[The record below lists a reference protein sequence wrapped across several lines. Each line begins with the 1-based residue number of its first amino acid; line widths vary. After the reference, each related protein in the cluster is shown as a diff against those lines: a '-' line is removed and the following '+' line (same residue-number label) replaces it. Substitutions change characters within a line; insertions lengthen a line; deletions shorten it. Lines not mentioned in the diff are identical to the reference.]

1 MIQIIAIMM
10 GLIGVIAIWVLGYK
24 IITELV
30 ESAGEE
36 DDKDF
41 MVGWAWV
48 GFLLTVLAL
57 TLLTFIL

>member
-1 MIQIIAIMM
+1 MIRIIAIIM
-10 GLIGVIAIWVLGYK
+10 GLIGVIAIWILGYR
-24 IITELV
+24 IITKLV

-36 DDKDF
+36 DDRDF
-41 MVGWAWV
+41 MVGWVWV